1 MPSRIKHGLLITVI
15 LISLFFT
22 SVLTSHAET
31 INYIYDELNR
41 LIRVEYGNGT
51 VIEYI
56 YDKAGNRVTEI
67 VDTAPPTTTASPP
80 GGPYSTAQSVT
91 LTCDDSTGLG
101 CDQIYFTTDGTTP
114 TTSSTVYSTPIIIF
128 EPTTLRFFAIDFAGH
143 SETPKTET
151 YTFETTPPTGTLTIN
166 SEAAHTNNP
175 NVTLTLTCSDAS
187 GCSQMQFSNDGTTY
201 SAPEAYATTK
211 VWPLSSGDG
220 TKTVYAKFMD
230 TAGNW
235 SIAYSDTILL
245 DTTPPTTT
253 ATPPGGFYGS
263 AQSVTLA
270 CSDGSGSGCDKI
282 YYTTDG
288 TTPTTASPVYS
299 SPINISVT
307 TILKF
312 FATDLSGN
320 SEAVKTENYNMDP
333 IVINSGAAF
342 TNSAS
347 VTLTLNCP
355 MGGGCTKMKFSNNN
369 ITYSLEQTF
378 NQTRAW
384 TLSAGNGMKTVYAKF
399 KDTAGV
405 WSSAYSDTIRLIQS
419 IQRPLP
425 LRQEDPM
432 AELNPSR

>member
-1 MPSRIKHGLLITVI
+1 MSIQGDKLMPSRIKHGLLITVI
-15 LISLFFT
+15 LVCLFFA
-22 SVLTSHAET
+22 SVLTSYAET

-67 VDTAPPTTTASPP
+67 LDTAPPTTTASPP
-80 GGPYSTAQSVT
+80 GG
-91 LTCDDSTGLG
+91 
-101 CDQIYFTTDGTTP
+101 
-114 TTSSTVYSTPIIIF
+114 VYST
-128 EPTTLRFFAIDFAGH
+128 
-143 SETPKTET
+143 
-151 YTFETTPPTGTLTIN
+151 
-166 SEAAHTNNP
+166 
-175 NVTLTLTCSDAS
+175 
-187 GCSQMQFSNDGTTY
+187 
-201 SAPEAYATTK
+201 
-211 VWPLSSGDG
+211 
-220 TKTVYAKFMD
+220 
-230 TAGNW
+230 
-235 SIAYSDTILL
+235 
-245 DTTPPTTT
+245 
-253 ATPPGGFYGS
+253 

-288 TTPTTASPVYS
+288 TTPTTGSPVYS

-312 FATDLSGN
+312 FAPDLSGN

-355 MGGGCTKMKFSNNN
+355 MGAGCTKMKFSNNN

-399 KDTAGV
+399 KDTGGT
-405 WSSAYSDTIRLIQS
+405 WSPAYSDTILFDTAVPTTTATPAGGSYGGAQSVTLSCSDGTGSGCDKIYYTTDGSTPTTASPVYSSPIYISVTTTLKFFATDLAGNSETVKTKTYTIQ
-419 IQRPLP
+419 
-425 LRQEDPM
+425 
-432 AELNPSR
+432 